1 MSEVHHYSSLITH
14 HVPLYQEESDFML
27 LKIAQITACLF
38 LLFCTLMA
46 YAKIVDGIIAYVN
59 DDVITQGDLNK
70 LLSDRIAELQQVYRF
85 SRSEANEKAQQER
98 SDLLDK
104 LIRQILVTQ
113 EAQKEQIQV
122 GEDEIDEYIKT
133 LQKQFGIQ
141 SNEDFVEQL
150 KREGFTLATFR
161 EKARKD
167 LMGERLVQIMVLP
180 KVDIVDDE
188 ITKFF
193 EENREKFTTKPDRV
207 HLRIIFVK
215 FKLSDEE
222 EKTLQQKVD
231 TILKEVRSVDFAE
244 LARKYSDDERTKENG
259 GYLGQFTNAE
269 LEFLPKP
276 IQQVVA
282 KLEVG
287 QVTEPIEAQDGLYIL
302 KLEAKDED
310 SITLRN
316 IFIALQAG
324 QQSKDDAQKLMD
336 EIRSR
341 LESGDDF
348 AELAAEYSDDAETKE
363 QGGDL
368 SFRGLEQFPYDIRT
382 VIEALKEGQVSQTVE
397 APFGLYIFKLEKREP
412 AQLTDEEKK
421 QIRSI
426 LKQQKFESEWEKF
439 TDKLKKKAFV
449 KIK

>member
-1 MSEVHHYSSLITH
+1 
-14 HVPLYQEESDFML
+14 
-27 LKIAQITACLF
+27 
-38 LLFCTLMA
+38 MA

-98 SDLLDK
+98 PDLLDK

-122 GEDEIDEYIKT
+122 TEDEIDEYIKN

-141 SNEDFVEQL
+141 SDEEFSEQL
-150 KREGFTLATFR
+150 KREGYTLATFR

-180 KVDIVDDE
+180 KVDVVDDE

-222 EKTLQQKVD
+222 EKARQQKAD
-231 TILKEVRSVDFAE
+231 TILKELRSGADFAE
-244 LARKYSDDERTKENG
+244 LARKYSDDERTKDNG
-259 GYLGQFTNAE
+259 GYLGQFTIAE
-269 LEFLPKP
+269 LELLPQP
-276 IQQVVA
+276 IQQVVS

-287 QVTEPIEAQDGLYIL
+287 QITEPIDAQDGLYIL